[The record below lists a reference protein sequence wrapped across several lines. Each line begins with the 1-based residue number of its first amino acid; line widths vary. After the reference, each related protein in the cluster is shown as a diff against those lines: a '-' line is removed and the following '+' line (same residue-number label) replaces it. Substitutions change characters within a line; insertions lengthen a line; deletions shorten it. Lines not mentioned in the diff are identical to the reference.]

1 MYDFD
6 FELRVTIIVIV
17 IVISLL
23 LLLMLRPIIIM
34 IIILI
39 LISISPQ
46 SYSVQWPRCVHG
58 YFHFQRH
65 AVLSEGI
72 IDNNHH
78 QSSKS
83 YCICFVLVG
92 KVIMKKKNDTSVIP
106 ICGSV
111 HQIPRCKSR
120 MGYG

>member
-1 MYDFD
+1 VYDFD
-6 FELRVTIIVIV
+6 FELRVTIIVIVIV

-78 QSSKS
+78 QSSIIKILLHLLRACWQS
-83 YCICFVLVG
+83 HYEEE
-92 KVIMKKKNDTSVIP
+92 K
-106 ICGSV
+106 
-111 HQIPRCKSR
+111 
-120 MGYG
+120 